1 MSKLFDF
8 KDIRNKPSRNGFD
21 LSNKMAFT
29 AKVGELLPVYWKFTL
44 PGDKF
49 NLKTQH
55 FTRTAPVQSA
65 AFTRMREYF
74 DWFFVPLRLLCK
86 SAPQILTQM
95 TENPVMSIS
104 PVENLTITDSLPSLT
119 LNELFGTSGERSA
132 LVYLAREVNPM
143 GFNRGSSFL
152 KLSSYLGYG
161 QYNDNILSIVSDSN
175 PTATISSAYSNKNP
189 FRLSVPV
196 SLFPFAAYQKIYQD
210 YYRNTQWENSNP
222 YCWNMDYF
230 PSTAFTLPDSDD
242 YWDDYTMFDLRY
254 CNYNKDLFMG
264 LLPES
269 QLGDVATAPVDVT
282 IPQLGALG
290 QLSFPNGINLNLDL
304 PDVAVVAPTNG
315 LAGTSN
321 GVLVRHNTNGDLQN
335 SQDDLGSDSAG
346 RLNSGPDLVYLDP
359 NGTLRTSSQS
369 ISTNAKTS
377 DYFTISSTTNQRN
390 VEGQLSILQLRQAE
404 FLQRWK
410 EIAQCGNQDYRD
422 QIYRHFGV
430 KLPATLGNMC
440 QYVGGSV
447 SQLDINEVVNQAFT
461 EDPDSLANIKGKGVG
476 VGESY
481 DEFSTDEYGVLMCI
495 YHCVPLLDY
504 AISGVDKQLLKTSAY
519 DFAIPEFDKIGFE
532 ELDLVTLS
540 NSSDVDIKT
549 PSDGLLTIGY
559 TPRYIDWKTSYD
571 RVVGDFVQS
580 EQMKTWVAPVND
592 EYLSKYFESTFGQYY
607 INYNFFKVNPSVVNP
622 LFYSEADST
631 VATDCLMVNSYFDVK
646 AVRNLD
652 YNGLPY

>member
-8 KDIRNKPSRNGFD
+8 KDISNKPSRNGFD

-29 AKVGELLPVYWKFTL
+29 AKVGELLPVYWKFTM

-95 TENPVMSIS
+95 TENPVMAIS
-104 PVENLTITDSLPSLT
+104 PTENLTITDALPSMT
-119 LNELFGTSGERSA
+119 LHDLFSTVDKSV

-143 GFNRGSSFL
+143 GFNRGTAFL
-152 KLSSYLGYG
+152 KLANYLGYG
-161 QYNDNILSIVSDSN
+161 QYNDNILDIVSEDN
-175 PTATISSAYSNKNP
+175 PKATISSSYTSKNP
-189 FRLSVPV
+189 YRMSVPV
-196 SLFPFAAYQKIYQD
+196 SVFPFAAYQKIYQD
-210 YYRNTQWENSNP
+210 YYRNTQWETSNP

-230 PSTAFTLPDSDD
+230 PNTALTLSDSDD
-242 YWDDYTMFDLRY
+242 YWSDYTMFDLRY

-282 IPQLGALG
+282 IPQLQAVG
-290 QLSFPNGINLNLDL
+290 QIGFSGLDL
-304 PDVAVVAPTNG
+304 NFDLPSVPVIAPTNG

-335 SQDDLGSDSAG
+335 SQDDLGSNASGQLD
-346 RLNSGPDLVYLDP
+346 SGPDLVYLDP
-359 NGTLRTSSQS
+359 NGTLKTSSQA
-369 ISTNAKTS
+369 ISVTAKSTGTYSVFSKTS
-377 DYFTISSTTNQRN
+377 AQN

-440 QYVGGSV
+440 QYIGGSV

-461 EDPDSLANIKGKGVG
+461 ENPDSFANIKGKGVG

-532 ELDLVTLS
+532 ELDLITLS
-540 NSSDVDIKT
+540 NSSDVTIKT
-549 PSDGLLTIGY
+549 PSDGTLTMGY
-559 TPRYIDWKTSYD
+559 TPRYIDYKTSYD

-592 EYLSKYFESTFGQYY
+592 EYLSKYFEELNGQYY

-622 LFYSEADST
+622 LFFGDADST

-646 AVRNLD
+646 SVRNLD